1 MTISEAIEQ
10 VDRLKPNQY
19 TQAEKIRWLSL
30 LDGQFWQEIILTH
43 EMPYSE
49 NFSGYSSDTDL
60 STELLVQAPYDVDIY
75 VNYLQARIDR
85 ENAETAKYN
94 QSITM
99 YNSGYTAWVN
109 YINRKYSPVINGNFL
124 KF

>member
-1 MTISEAIEQ
+1 MTIEEAIQQ

-19 TQAEKIRWLSL
+19 TDAEKIRWLSL
-30 LDGQFWQEIILTH
+30 LDGQLWQEIILTH
-43 EMPYSE
+43 QMPHADT
-49 NFSGYSSDTDL
+49 FSGYASDVDTD
-60 STELLVQAPYDVDIY
+60 TELLVPAPYDIDVY

-109 YINRKYSPVINGNFL
+109 WVNRTYSPVISGNYF